1 MRRSALPASL
11 TQWSAVET
19 TTPGRAGAHTAPL
32 PARPDTR
39 SHPIHRAPLE
49 LDHLRGVPGPSQTVH
64 RRRPRLGQER
74 RGDVPRRDR
83 SDLAGPRVAI
93 AAHPPDRKAQGHS
106 VPRSHRR
113 NISAAS
119 GPACRW
125 STRRAASSS
134 SSESGQARSS
144 SSPSAERRSL
154 ASCRSMLHG
163 AGVSLRGI
171 WSHRMVIRRD
181 IVQVD
186 WADEWESASESAPRH
201 ARAGVVAS
209 RAARPLGSAGR
220 GTRER
225 RASAN
230 HSRWRPSP
238 CGIWPGCSRGAVSS
252 SAARPTRSWR
262 SWRAILA
269 SPSSRSA
276 LGSRSRARGL
286 VPRFTVIRLTS

>member
-1 MRRSALPASL
+1 MPASL

-125 STRRAASSS
+125 ST
-134 SSESGQARSS
+134 QARCLELL
-144 SSPSAERRSL
+144 ER
-154 ASCRSMLHG
+154 
-163 AGVSLRGI
+163 V
-171 WSHRMVIRRD
+171 
-181 IVQVD
+181 
-186 WADEWESASESAPRH
+186 
-201 ARAGVVAS
+201 RAGEELVVTKRGTPVA
-209 RAARPLGSAGR
+209 RVVPVDAARR
-220 GTRER
+220 GGQ
-225 RASAN
+225 
-230 HSRWRPSP
+230 P
-238 CGIWPGCSRGAVSS
+238 
-252 SAARPTRSWR
+252 
-262 SWRAILA
+262 
-269 SPSSRSA
+269 
-276 LGSRSRARGL
+276 
-286 VPRFTVIRLTS
+286 